1 MCIRDSFLSVGTN
14 DLIQYTLAVDRT
26 DERLAGHYE
35 PMAPAV
41 LRLLRLVAVGARG
54 ENRPL
59 SVCGEM
65 AADPLLV
72 ALLVGLGFRR
82 FSMTP
87 SSIPVIKR
95 ALLTID
101 SREART
107 LARRAVRASSAQ
119 AVHELLVPVAEA
131 MHAHATGLRGTKH
144 E

>member
-1 MCIRDSFLSVGTN
+1 
-14 DLIQYTLAVDRT
+14 
-26 DERLAGHYE
+26 
-35 PMAPAV
+35 MAPSV
-41 LRLLRLVAVGARG
+41 LRLLRLIAVGARA
-54 ENRPL
+54 EQRPL

-87 SSIPVIKR
+87 SAIPVVKR

-101 SREART
+101 SREARV
-107 LARRAVRASSAQ
+107 LARHAVRAASAQ
-119 AVHELLVPVAEA
+119 AVHELLIPVADA
-131 MHAHATGLRGTKH
+131 MHAAATGRKGNGH